1 MIPEP
6 TTPTPLEP
14 PTAPRNS
21 MEAEHELE
29 NYGNSIQAVKA
40 AN

>member
-6 TTPTPLEP
+6 ATPTPLEP
-14 PTAPRNS
+14 PTAPQKS
-21 MEAEHELE
+21 MGAEHELE